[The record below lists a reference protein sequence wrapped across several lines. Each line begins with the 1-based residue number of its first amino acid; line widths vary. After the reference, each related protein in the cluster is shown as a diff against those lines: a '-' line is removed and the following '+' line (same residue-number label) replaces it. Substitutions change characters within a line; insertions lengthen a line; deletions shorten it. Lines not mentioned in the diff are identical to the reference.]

1 MKRKRRV
8 NKMADIKTCE
18 QYVLGRLQEI
28 ENKNAE
34 LETELRQTTT
44 DLNHLEEDW
53 NNLISRLKKLA
64 ELRKA
69 SVCNALIIDFTNIWN
84 SDDKD
89 DYAYFKDLL
98 DLEEPEI
105 LEEPETT
112 SDDED
117 DEDDEKSEEEEGD
130 V

>member
-1 MKRKRRV
+1 
-8 NKMADIKTCE
+8 MADIKTCE

>member
-1 MKRKRRV
+1 
-8 NKMADIKTCE
+8 MAEIKTCE

-53 NNLISRLKKLA
+53 NNLISRLKRIT

-69 SVCNALIIDFTNIWN
+69 SVCNDLIIDFTNIWS
-84 SDDKD
+84 SDHND
-89 DYAYFKDLL
+89 DYAYFKELL

-105 LEEPETT
+105 LEETETT
-112 SDDED
+112 SDGED
-117 DEDDEKSEEEEGD
+117 DEESEGEEED